1 MDFDPR
7 DYAGVRARD
16 DDVYDERG
24 RLYELSGEATLV
36 YLEGAKRIMSA
47 DLRVPEHD
55 RAEMLQAL
63 DVIAKTLRG

>member
-1 MDFDPR
+1 M
-7 DYAGVRARD
+7 
-16 DDVYDERG
+16 
-24 RLYELSGEATLV
+24 

-55 RAEMLQAL
+55 RAEMLHAL